1 MAIQS
6 TRRFKD
12 ETGNR
17 YGRLEVLRFDERRK
31 ERPYFVC
38 RCDCGRE
45 VSVRGANLRSGN
57 TTSCG
62 CSRRKSVPRPR
73 GKMVLQTFHGNCV
86 FGKADP
92 SSKDTLWVTVCKFCG
107 CSGLHEEQKL
117 RRGKVSCACR
127 TPTFWS
133 WRKMNERCAS
143 KNPSLFKNYGGRGIT
158 VCDKWR
164 KSFIAFAEDMGL
176 RPKETSIDRI
186 NNDRGYYPGNCRW
199 ATKKEQAANRR
210 KPRRK

>member
-1 MAIQS
+1 
-6 TRRFKD
+6 
-12 ETGNR
+12 
-17 YGRLEVLRFDERRK
+17 
-31 ERPYFVC
+31 
-38 RCDCGRE
+38 
-45 VSVRGANLRSGN
+45 
-57 TTSCG
+57 
-62 CSRRKSVPRPR
+62 
-73 GKMVLQTFHGNCV
+73 
-86 FGKADP
+86 
-92 SSKDTLWVTVCKFCG
+92 
-107 CSGLHEEQKL
+107 
-117 RRGKVSCACR
+117 
-127 TPTFWS
+127 
-133 WRKMNERCAS
+133 MNERCAS